1 MNRPETV
8 PVRSILLSKAMIL
21 LFALALA
28 ALDVATWPLTKLFKV
43 CPSGAPTIPLR

>member
-21 LFALALA
+21 LFTLALA
-28 ALDVATWPLTKLFKV
+28 ALDVGIWPLTKLFQRL
-43 CPSGAPTIPLR
+43 PFWSPTIPLR